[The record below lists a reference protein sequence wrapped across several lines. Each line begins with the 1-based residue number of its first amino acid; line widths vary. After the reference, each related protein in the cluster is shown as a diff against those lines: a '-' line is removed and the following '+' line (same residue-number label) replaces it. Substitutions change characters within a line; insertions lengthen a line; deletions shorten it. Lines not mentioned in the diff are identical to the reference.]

1 MTITALLKP
10 ELILLDLKA
19 NDKSSVIN
27 ELVSSLALH
36 QYIEDE
42 TTFKEAIWNRETQS
56 TTGIGEGIA
65 IPHAKHQTVKQA
77 VVVIGRSVKGID
89 YASLDGSPAHLFFMI
104 AVPEHANDEHLK
116 ILAQLS
122 SSLMNEKFR
131 SSLLEAS
138 TEEDVLSL
146 FQPTTSIES
155 KEDKSMSV
163 KKKIVAVTACPTG
176 IAHTFMAAEKLNKI
190 AATLDV
196 EIKVETN
203 GAAGPD
209 NVLTKQDI
217 EEAVGVIVAADKAVE
232 MDRFAGKRVLQ
243 VPVGDAIKRPE
254 ELIEKIKKEEAPVY
268 QGTGSSSSTSNEE
281 KTASFGS
288 TLYKHLMNGVSH
300 MLPLVVGGG
309 ILIAICFMFGIKAFD
324 PKDPSYHPIAE
335 ALMTIGGGNAFAL
348 MVPILAGF
356 IAMSIANKPGLA
368 AGLVGGMI
376 ASSGGAGF
384 LGGIVAG
391 FLGGYSIIAIRS
403 LLKWLPKWL
412 EGIKNVLFL
421 PVLGVGTTG
430 LIMLFAVVEPASK
443 LNKGLSHFLEG
454 LTGSNAILLGLLLGA
469 MMAIDM
475 GGPINK
481 AAYVFGVGLLTSN
494 VTEPMAAV
502 MAAGMTPPLGLAL
515 ATYLFKNKFVEEERK
530 TGLSTAAMGVSFI
543 TEGAIPFAARDP
555 LRVIP
560 SLVVGSAITG
570 ALSMYFKVSL
580 QAPHGGIFTLFIPHA
595 ITHVWLY
602 ALTIVIG
609 TVVTAL
615 MLGVL
620 KKTVK

>member
-1 MTITALLKP
+1 MTITTLLKP

-19 NDKSSVIN
+19 TDKTSVIN

-42 TTFKEAIWNRETQS
+42 STFKEAIWNRETQS

-65 IPHAKHQTVKQA
+65 IPHAKHHTVKQA

-89 YASLDGSPAHLFFMI
+89 YASLDSSPAHLFFMI
-104 AVPEHANDEHLK
+104 AVPENANDEHLK

-122 SSLMNEKFR
+122 SSLMNESFR
-131 SSLLEAS
+131 NQLMHATN
-138 TEEDVLSL
+138 TEEVLSL
-146 FQPTTSIES
+146 FASTSTEKLEVNPVS
-155 KEDKSMSV
+155 T
-163 KKKIVAVTACPTG
+163 KKKIIAVTACPTG
-176 IAHTFMAAEKLNKI
+176 IAHTFMAAEKLVKT
-190 AATLDV
+190 AELLGV

-209 NVLTKQDI
+209 NVLTKKDI
-217 EEAVGVIVAADKAVE
+217 EEAVGVIIAADKAVE

-254 ELIEKIKKEEAPVY
+254 ELIQKISKEEAPVY
-268 QGTGSSSSTSNEE
+268 QSTGKAETNEHDE
-281 KTASFGS
+281 KTGFGS

-391 FLGGYSIIAIRS
+391 FLGGYSIIAIRY

-515 ATYLFKNKFVEEERK
+515 ATFLFKSKFVEEERK

-570 ALSMYFKVSL
+570 ALSMYFKVKL

-615 MLGVL
+615 MLGLL